1 MSEGSDLGLLLL
13 WRLFWVFL
21 PSVKPCF
28 VQGEGQGCCSWAF
41 SHLSAG
47 REDDSVISA
56 CLGGS
61 REIKKLPGSEQ
72 SKQLH
77 WLHLAIALI
86 HPEPAAGAVP
96 APYLDA
102 SPPRLWMFFNEE
114 GWEISLVFLFS
125 APRLWKGYSSSAR
138 LQKGLTS
145 AQGCSAS
152 PRGSRGAVHRGTH
165 TFPRLCEAPGLLEGR
180 SSPQLSPFGWGALGP
195 PGFNAENRR
204 AGVQLSGLTWAF
216 GNGQKKPSGK
226 AGWLLL
232 RVARINSGLGKW
244 ILSLRS

>member
-21 PSVKPCF
+21 SSVKPCF

-72 SKQLH
+72 SKQLR

-114 GWEISLVFLFS
+114 GWEISLLFLFS
-125 APRLWKGYSSSAR
+125 APRLWKGYSSSE
-138 LQKGLTS
+138 KGSQVPKAALPAPEGPAGLCTEAPTPS
-145 AQGCSAS
+145 LVFGKPQGCW
-152 PRGSRGAVHRGTH
+152 RGEAAHSSLLLAGEPWG
-165 TFPRLCEAPGLLEGR
+165 RLVLLLRIAGL
-180 SSPQLSPFGWGALGP
+180 
-195 PGFNAENRR
+195 
-204 AGVQLSGLTWAF
+204 QLSGLTGAF
-216 GNGQKKPSGK
+216 GNSQKKPSGK
-226 AGWLLL
+226 AGWSPL